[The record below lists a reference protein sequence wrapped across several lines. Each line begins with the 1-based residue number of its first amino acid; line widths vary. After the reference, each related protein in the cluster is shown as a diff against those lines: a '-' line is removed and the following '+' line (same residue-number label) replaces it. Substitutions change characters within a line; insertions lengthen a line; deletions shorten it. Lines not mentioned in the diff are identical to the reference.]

1 MVCDYCDFVFWRK
14 KLTLAVLI
22 FFQLR
27 DLSGGGNAFELKTLE
42 DIVTENGDLGRAI
55 NYLKIDVEGSELLA
69 IPQWLETPEILE
81 NIDQIQIEI
90 HTQVQA
96 GVFHIHSEGDL
107 LRGTDKKTVR
117 CKVLLVLRNR

>member
-1 MVCDYCDFVFWRK
+1 MYINTSFNKRFFSIF
-14 KLTLAVLI
+14 TAVLI

-42 DIVTENGDLGRAI
+42 DIVTDNGDLGRTI

-96 GVFHIHSEGDL
+96 GVFHIHSAGNL
-107 LRGTDKKTVR
+107 LRGIDKKTVKR
-117 CKVLLVLRNR
+117 EFQFVYI

>member
-1 MVCDYCDFVFWRK
+1 M
-14 KLTLAVLI
+14 
-22 FFQLR
+22 
-27 DLSGGGNAFELKTLE
+27 E

-96 GVFHIHSEGDL
+96 GVFHIHSEGNL
-107 LRGTDKKTVR
+107 LRGIDNKTMATPEMIFADFGR
-117 CKVLLVLRNR
+117 TYFNLDFSAFHISALA

>member
-1 MVCDYCDFVFWRK
+1 MHTSFNIRFFRILTDVF
-14 KLTLAVLI
+14 I

-27 DLSGGGNAFELKTLE
+27 DLSGGGKAFELKTLE
-42 DIVTENGDLGRAI
+42 DIVTDNGDLGRTI

-96 GVFHIHSEGDL
+96 GVFHIHSEGNL
-107 LRGTDKKTVR
+107 LRDIDNKTVTR
-117 CKVLLVLRNR
+117 